1 MKLKIYLVKFIILK
15 DNDSMRLLFNLL
27 FFISYVTVYGQSNVI
42 INDTIK
48 TDIFN
53 VVYSQEYEQP
63 LWLSYKVLCPMGE
76 ASRNGL
82 DFYTTDTI
90 KTSDNYDYIG
100 NVWDKGH
107 LAPAAA
113 FNCDRETLKK
123 TFTYLNCA
131 LQHEGLNRGPWK
143 ELERFEVGLSKIFDD
158 VTVEIEVCFD
168 GELEVV
174 PGGAT
179 VPSGFIKTI
188 KFDNTE
194 IMFYFPNTNVAGKDW
209 GSFIKTN
216 K

>member
-1 MKLKIYLVKFIILK
+1 
-15 DNDSMRLLFNLL
+15 MRLLFNLV
-27 FFISYVTVYGQSNVI
+27 FFISYVTVYGQSSVV

-53 VVYSQEYEQP
+53 VIYSQEYEQP
-63 LWLSYKVLCPMGE
+63 LWLSYKVLCPMGG

-82 DFYTTDTI
+82 DLYTIDTI

-158 VTVEIEVCFD
+158 VIVEIEVCFD

-194 IMFYFPNTNVAGKDW
+194 IMFYFPNTDVAGKDW